1 MYIYKGVLVVCDI
14 VIVCVNLWLRF
25 VLFYPSLI
33 VFNYNDLVN
42 FLFLVSEKSRKTRIY
57 I

>member
-1 MYIYKGVLVVCDI
+1 MYIYKGVLVVRDI
-14 VIVCVNLWLRF
+14 IVLTLYVWLRF

-42 FLFLVSEKSRKTRIY
+42 FLFLVSEKPEKTRIY